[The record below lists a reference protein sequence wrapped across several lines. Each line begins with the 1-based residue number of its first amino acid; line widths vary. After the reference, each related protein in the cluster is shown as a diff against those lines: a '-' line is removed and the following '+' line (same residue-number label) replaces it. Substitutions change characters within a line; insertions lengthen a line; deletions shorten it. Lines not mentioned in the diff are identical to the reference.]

1 MSMRRHEIS
10 PEAWERIEPLL
21 PGRPGDVGVTAADN
35 RLFIN
40 AVYWIAK
47 TGAPWRDLPPR
58 FGRWNSAFQR
68 FNRWA
73 KKGVW
78 QRIAEALS
86 DDADREW
93 VMLDSTVVRAHQH
106 AAGQKGGKKTNA
118 WDAVEEDSAP
128 RSTSRSTDLATPCG
142 SR

>member
-1 MSMRRHEIS
+1 MHRHEITQS
-10 PEAWERIEPLL
+10 AWERIEHLL
-21 PGRPGDVGVTAADN
+21 PGRAGDAGVTAADN

-47 TGAPWRDLPPR
+47 TVAPWRDLPSR

-68 FNRWA
+68 FNRWS

-78 QRIAEALS
+78 RRVAEALAG
-86 DDADREW
+86 DVDLEW
-93 VMLDSTVVRAHQH
+93 LMIDSTVVRAHQH
-106 AAGQKGGKKTNA
+106 AAGKKGGRRTPNL
-118 WDAVEEDSAP
+118 DAARGDSAA
-128 RSTSRSTDLATPCG
+128 RSMSRSTDWATPCG

>member
-1 MSMRRHEIS
+1 MRRHEVS
-10 PEAWERIEPLL
+10 QAAWERIEHLL
-21 PGRPGDVGVTAADN
+21 PGRPDDVGVTAADN

-58 FGRWNSAFQR
+58 FGPWNSVFQR
-68 FNRWA
+68 FNRWS

-78 QRIAEALS
+78 QRVAEALG
-86 DDADREW
+86 DDADLEW
-93 VMLDSTVVRAHQH
+93 LMIDSTVVRAHQH
-106 AAGQKGGKKTNA
+106 AAGKKGGKTANN
-118 WDAVEEDSAP
+118 WDAAREDLAP

-142 SR
+142 SC

>member
-1 MSMRRHEIS
+1 MRRHEIS
-10 PEAWERIEPLL
+10 QESWERIEPLL
-21 PGRPGDVGVTAADN
+21 PGRPGDAGVTAADN

-86 DDADREW
+86 DDADLEW
-93 VMLDSTVVRAHQH
+93 VMIDSTVVRAHQH